1 MWVLWVG
8 LILVLGVGLGVVV
21 EGWWWWWWED
31 VWVVLGLL
39 GWLFV
44 LFVVVVVELFFVFGG
59 FCGLGELVKYGLLGL
74 V

>member
-1 MWVLWVG
+1 M
-8 LILVLGVGLGVVV
+8 LGVGLGVVV
-21 EGWWWWWWED
+21 ESWWWWWVD

-44 LFVVVVVELFFVFGG
+44 LFVVVVVELFVLFGG
-59 FCGLGELVKYGLLGL
+59 LVGGGVGELIKYGLFGL